1 MFTDLNVKMK
11 PLQIRRN
18 QEWFPFNLRMGNTS
32 TMSQN
37 LEMVKT
43 DKFDHTNVK
52 TMAWWKT
59 SWQTQKTDDK
69 PGKISAIDT
78 MDK

>member
-1 MFTDLNVKMK
+1 
-11 PLQIRRN
+11 
-18 QEWFPFNLRMGNTS
+18 MGNTS